1 MLNIIDVSFAF
12 GFSNTTINV
21 LGMKAVAAAAKEPR
35 SHNNTK
41 FALKETASTYTE
53 NKPEPQQMRLLPFS
67 LDQYT

>member
-41 FALKETASTYTE
+41 FALKETASRYIHG
-53 NKPEPQQMRLLPFS
+53 K
-67 LDQYT
+67 